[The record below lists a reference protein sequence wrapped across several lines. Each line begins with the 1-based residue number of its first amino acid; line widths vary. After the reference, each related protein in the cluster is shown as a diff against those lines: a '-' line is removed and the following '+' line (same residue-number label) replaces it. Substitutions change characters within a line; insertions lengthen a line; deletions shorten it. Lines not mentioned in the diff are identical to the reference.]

1 MATTPN
7 QCYYL

>member
-1 MATTPN
+1 MN